1 MTYVQTE
8 AAVQSDAL
16 ALTVLMRLTEGKIED
31 AIACFAEEFRFKD
44 HGIELEFKDKD
55 SLTEFFQ
62 KARELYPDSVQVV
75 DRIFVSDDHV
85 VTEWTFR
92 ATLTAPFYG
101 GLTQKVPIS
110 LHGASIVRIADGKI
124 TDWADYYDGLT
135 SRRSALA
142 AHFKEWVEL

>member
-1 MTYVQTE
+1 MKPTWRRTEMTYVQTE
-8 AAVQSDAL
+8 AAVQSDVV
-16 ALTVLMRLTEGKIED
+16 ALTVLTHLTEGKIED

-44 HGIELEFKDKD
+44 HGIELEFKDKG

-62 KARELYPDSVQVV
+62 KARELYPDYVQLV
-75 DRIFVSDDHV
+75 DRIFTSDDYV

-110 LHGASIVRIADGKI
+110 LRGASIVRTEGGKV
-124 TDWADYYDGLT
+124 TDWTDYYDGLT
-135 SRRSALA
+135 SRRTALA
-142 AHFKEWVEL
+142 